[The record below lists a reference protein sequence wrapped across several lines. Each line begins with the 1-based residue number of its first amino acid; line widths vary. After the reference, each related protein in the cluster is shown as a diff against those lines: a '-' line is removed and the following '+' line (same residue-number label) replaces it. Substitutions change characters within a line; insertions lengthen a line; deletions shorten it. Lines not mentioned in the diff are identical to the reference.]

1 MQAQNEMNS
10 LAGSPQDQRR
20 QFARIVLSR
29 PPAVRPQA
37 QFLYSNASYGIAG
50 AMVEKVTGKSWE
62 SLMRTRLFEP
72 LGIHATFDWP
82 ASDDAQQ
89 PWGHFQNKSGPQPH
103 DPHDSYHLPACLA
116 PGGGISMS
124 IEDYAKFFR
133 LHLQGLRGHDGLL
146 RAKTIQ
152 YLHEKPEGADENSI
166 GFAFG

>member
-1 MQAQNEMNS
+1 
-10 LAGSPQDQRR
+10 
-20 QFARIVLSR
+20 
-29 PPAVRPQA
+29 
-37 QFLYSNASYGIAG
+37 
-50 AMVEKVTGKSWE
+50 MVEKVTGKSWE

>member
-29 PPAVRPQA
+29 LPAV
-37 QFLYSNASYGIAG
+37 
-50 AMVEKVTGKSWE
+50 
-62 SLMRTRLFEP
+62 
-72 LGIHATFDWP
+72 HATFDWP

-89 PWGHFQNKSGPQPH
+89 PWGHFQNRSGPQPH